1 MKTKITSVKTRN
13 FVQMHVM
20 EFNRA
25 TIFVDKKKR
34 CKSGY
39 QKHKTNLSVRDE
51 GKIFLSCR

>member
-51 GKIFLSCR
+51 EEFS